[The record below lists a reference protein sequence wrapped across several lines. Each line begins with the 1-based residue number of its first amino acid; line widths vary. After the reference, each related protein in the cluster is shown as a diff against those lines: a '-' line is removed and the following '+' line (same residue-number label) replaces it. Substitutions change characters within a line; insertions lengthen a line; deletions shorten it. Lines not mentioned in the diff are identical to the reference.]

1 MAVPPC
7 GFVGTTTFLV
17 EVGLGVLDA
26 RGVLVHLISP
36 VAVKVGVQEGGTS
49 SGVGKQMAV
58 PSASLVAFTAA
69 SIVAC
74 IAVGPKQEPA
84 SLAPGV

>member
-36 VAVKVGVQEGGTS
+36 VAVKVGVQ
-49 SGVGKQMAV
+49 SGVGLSYPQI
-58 PSASLVAFTAA
+58 SSNQ
-69 SIVAC
+69 SIVDW
-74 IAVGPKQEPA
+74 
-84 SLAPGV
+84 